1 MKVGAERKK
10 VILLVGLLAFAVVLY
25 FYNSRSEFE
34 EDSAQAPVPSV
45 SQVQAPGAPRA
56 SSNTPAAPALISQAP
71 RIGSSSSRVSSE
83 EFRPSLKKLKAEGA
97 IDPMTL
103 DPTLRLD
110 LLAKLQDVNIEGGG
124 RSLFEFSQPPAPKT
138 PEPKV
143 VPKPLNAAAEEKSE
157 GKNEGKKEAASK
169 PPPPPI
175 PLKFYGYATPVKQGV
190 KRAFFLDGE
199 DIFVASEGE
208 IVKKRYKIVRIG
220 VNSAVV
226 EDTQHGN
233 NQQTL
238 PLVQEVAG

>member
-1 MKVGAERKK
+1 MKVGAERRKI
-10 VILLVGLLAFAVVLY
+10 ILLVGLLAFAVVLY
-25 FYNSRSEFE
+25 LYNSRSEFE
-34 EDSAQAPVPSV
+34 ESSAQAPVPSA
-45 SQVQAPGAPRA
+45 SQVQVPDAPRA
-56 SSNTPAAPALISQAP
+56 SSNTPATSALISQAP

-103 DPTLRLD
+103 DPTLHLD
-110 LLAKLQDVNIEGGG
+110 LLAKLQDVNIEGGE
-124 RSLFEFSQPPAPKT
+124 RSLFEFAQPPAPKT

-143 VPKPLNAAAEEKSE
+143 VPKPLNAAAEEKKGE
-157 GKNEGKKEAASK
+157 GKNEAASK

-175 PLKFYGYATPVKQGV
+175 PLKFYGYAAPVKQGV
-190 KRAFFLDGE
+190 KRAFFLDGD

-226 EDTQHGN
+226 EDTQHEN

-238 PLVQEVAG
+238 PLVQEMAG

>member
-25 FYNSRSEFE
+25 LYNSRSEFRE
-34 EDSAQAPVPSV
+34 GSAQARVPPA
-45 SQVQAPGAPRA
+45 SQVQAPDVPRA
-56 SSNTPAAPALISQAP
+56 SSNTPAASALISQAP
-71 RIGSSSSRVSSE
+71 RIGSSSNRVSSE

-110 LLAKLQDVNIEGGG
+110 LLAKLQDVNIEGGE
-124 RSLFEFSQPPAPKT
+124 RSLFEFAQPPTPKT

-143 VPKPLNAAAEEKSE
+143 VPKPLNAAAEEKGE
-157 GKNEGKKEAASK
+157 AKKGVVSK

-226 EDTQHGN
+226 EDTQHEN

-238 PLVQEVAG
+238 PLVQEMAG